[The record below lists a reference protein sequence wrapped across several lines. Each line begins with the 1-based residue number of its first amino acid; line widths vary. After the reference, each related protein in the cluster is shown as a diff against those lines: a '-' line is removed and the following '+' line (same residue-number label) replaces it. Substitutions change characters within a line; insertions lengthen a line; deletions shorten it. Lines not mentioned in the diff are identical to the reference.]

1 MIEFSPSSTRA
12 LVRDLCARHG
22 ITQAGLAR
30 MWGVSRQGLSNRL
43 SRPSRNLAYDLAIE
57 FSLPL
62 DLVVQG
68 MTDYDSVRDR
78 IGTELARAKS

>member
-1 MIEFSPSSTRA
+1 MMDFSAISTRA

-22 ITQAGLAR
+22 ITQVELAR
-30 MWGVSRQGLSNRL
+30 LWGISRQGLSNRL

-68 MTDYDSVRDR
+68 MTDYDGAPSHRQ
-78 IGTELARAKS
+78 

>member
-1 MIEFSPSSTRA
+1 MYSPRSTRA
-12 LVRDLCARHG
+12 FVRSLCARHG
-22 ITQAGLAR
+22 ITQAELAR

-68 MTDYDSVRDR
+68 MTDYDSVQES
-78 IGTELARAKS
+78 IGTEMARAKL